1 MKSFFLKGL
10 NLSKVEQMTL
20 KSVQELCRKEIAP
33 RAGEM
38 DEQEIFPWGI
48 IEKINEMGL
57 NGLFIPEEYGGNP
70 VSKTAWLAI
79 LKEISKACPSTG
91 IIFATT
97 SHGCNPI
104 VQFGNHEQK
113 KKFLPSFLNG
123 ALGAISITEADAGSD
138 AKAMSTVAETT
149 SGGYV
154 LNGTKTFVST
164 GDEADFLTVFAKVKH
179 DDEILGLSPFVITKD
194 MPGFSFGKKEKKM
207 GLRASSTT
215 EIILNNCHVPA
226 DHLLGKPGD
235 GFRIL
240 LQSLNSS
247 RPNIAAQ
254 AVGVAEAAFDA
265 AVAYANQRVQFGKPI
280 IKHQGIQF
288 MIAEMATKIQTAWQS
303 ILHVARLM
311 DQGIEDY
318 STEASMAKLFASEV
332 AESVASDA
340 IQIHGGYGYCRDY
353 PVERLYRDAKI
364 TQIYEGTT
372 QIQKMVI
379 GRYFTGKKRW

>member
-1 MKSFFLKGL
+1 MKGL
-10 NLSKVEQMTL
+10 NLNKVEQMTL

-33 RAGEM
+33 RAGAM
-38 DEQEIFPWGI
+38 DEQEIFPWEI

-113 KKFLPSFLNG
+113 NKFLPSFLNG

-164 GDEADFLTVFAKVKH
+164 GDVADILTVFAKVKH

-288 MIAEMATKIQTAWQS
+288 MIAEMATKIQTAWQL

-311 DQGIEDY
+311 DQGEEDY

>member
-1 MKSFFLKGL
+1 MKGL
-10 NLSKVEQMTL
+10 NLNKVEQMTL

-38 DEQEIFPWGI
+38 DEQEIFPWEI

-113 KKFLPSFLNG
+113 NKFLPSFLNG

-164 GDEADFLTVFAKVKH
+164 GDVADILTVFAKVKH

-194 MPGFSFGKKEKKM
+194 MAGFSFGKKEKKM

-265 AVAYANQRVQFGKPI
+265 AVAYANQRVQFGKPL

-311 DQGIEDY
+311 DQGKEDY

>member
-1 MKSFFLKGL
+1 MKSFFMKGL
-10 NLSKVEQMTL
+10 NLNKVEQMTL

-38 DEQEIFPWGI
+38 DEQEIFPWEI

-113 KKFLPSFLNG
+113 NKFLPSFLNG

-164 GDEADFLTVFAKVKH
+164 GDVADILTVFAKVKH

-194 MPGFSFGKKEKKM
+194 MAGFSFGKKEKKM

-265 AVAYANQRVQFGKPI
+265 AVAYANQRVQFGKPL

-311 DQGIEDY
+311 DQGKEDY